1 MTQTKTASAPA
12 GNRQDRVSLNDNVD
26 SQQSQQSLSDAVWGD
41 DPSAT
46 LALVRSQVPDPV
58 LSRGRALMS
67 AEYITFMPGDI
78 EQVIE
83 NCRNR
88 TNLDAGANLPVAMTV
103 PLDQSFQNQLAYV
116 APTTDGIA
124 AVSSF

>member
-12 GNRQDRVSLNDNVD
+12 GNKQDRVSFNDNVD
-26 SQQSQQSLSDAVWGD
+26 SQHSQQSLSDAVWGD

-46 LALVRSQVPDPV
+46 LALMRSQVPDPV
-58 LSRGRALMS
+58 LSRGRAIMS

-83 NCRNR
+83 NCRGRANS
-88 TNLDAGANLPVAMTV
+88 DGPAGVPVSITV
-103 PLDQSFQNQLAYV
+103 PLDPSFQNNIAYV
-116 APTTDGIA
+116 PHVADGMA
-124 AVSSF
+124 AASSF